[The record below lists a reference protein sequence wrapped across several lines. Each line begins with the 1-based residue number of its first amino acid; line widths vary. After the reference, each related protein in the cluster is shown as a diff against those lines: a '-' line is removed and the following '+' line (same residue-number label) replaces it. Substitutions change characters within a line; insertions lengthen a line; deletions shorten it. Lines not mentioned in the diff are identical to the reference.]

1 MEIDVEQRGK
11 DLVVMFK
18 RQHKLFGYIIKSWR
32 DNNSSIEEQLIF
44 MKIVENDYKVY
55 KNFHP
60 KEVKESEDNIERID
74 FDKICEEYLNRCK
87 ERLRKKIN
95 ETK

>member
-18 RQHKLFGYIIKSWR
+18 RQHKLFGYIIESWR
-32 DNNSSIEEQLIF
+32 DNNSPIEEQLIF

-74 FDKICEEYLNRCK
+74 FDKICE
-87 ERLRKKIN
+87 I
-95 ETK
+95 